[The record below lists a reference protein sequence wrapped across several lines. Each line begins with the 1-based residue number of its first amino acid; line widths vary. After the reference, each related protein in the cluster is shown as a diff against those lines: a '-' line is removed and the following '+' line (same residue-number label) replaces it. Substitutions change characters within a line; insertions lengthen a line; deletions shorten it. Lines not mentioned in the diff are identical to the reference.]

1 MNKTLT
7 FSVIITS
14 VILLSGTLGFVLSN
28 TDAFA
33 SGQGGGNDNGQGQ
46 TGHDYGACE
55 IANEASEE
63 RTQNP
68 HCVDCMLQCLIDFG
82 ELSRCTVPND
92 PTTCE
97 VGNQEAVN
105 VCIENTCSGR

>member
-14 VILLSGTLGFVLSN
+14 VILVSGTLGFALSN

-33 SGQGGGNDNGQGQ
+33 SGQGGGQDQGKGKG
-46 TGHDYGACE
+46 GHDYGACE
-55 IANEASEE
+55 IAKEASED

-68 HCVDCMLQCLIDFG
+68 HCEDCEIQCLIDVG
-82 ELSRCTVPND
+82 ELSRCLTQD
-92 PTTCE
+92 PRTCV
-97 VGNQEAVN
+97 VGNQDAVDA
-105 VCIENTCSGR
+105 CIADNCSGT